1 MTPVLITGSVIN
13 GFLYFFLRMDSYI
26 CTIRLVVLP
35 IALLLVGSMG
45 DGHQSARA
53 QSPLSQETVTRDD
66 YVNRYARPGRATQT
80 IYVWG
85 AVSQPG
91 IWEVEK
97 GTGLVELFSVVR
109 PTGFGTESPR
119 TQREV
124 VVRIRRSSNG
134 RSRVAHEFELQ
145 ELLER
150 SPDERPAL
158 EAGDILEVRT
168 IEERSFSF
176 RTFSTIVGTLS
187 SVTLLIIRFS
197 DL

>member
-1 MTPVLITGSVIN
+1 
-13 GFLYFFLRMDSYI
+13 
-26 CTIRLVVLP
+26 
-35 IALLLVGSMG
+35 
-45 DGHQSARA
+45 
-53 QSPLSQETVTRDD
+53 
-66 YVNRYARPGRATQT
+66 
-80 IYVWG
+80 
-85 AVSQPG
+85 
-91 IWEVEK
+91 
-97 GTGLVELFSVVR
+97 
-109 PTGFGTESPR
+109 
-119 TQREV
+119 
-124 VVRIRRSSNG
+124 
-134 RSRVAHEFELQ
+134 VAHEFELQ

>member
-1 MTPVLITGSVIN
+1 MRPTHNTASAIYGILHFPSRMRSCICAIHAIVLS
-13 GFLYFFLRMDSYI
+13 
-26 CTIRLVVLP
+26 
-35 IALLLVGSMG
+35 IALLLVGPLG
-45 DGHQSARA
+45 NGQQSAQA

-85 AVSQPG
+85 AVNQPG
-91 IWEVEK
+91 IWEIEP

-109 PTGFGTESPR
+109 PTGFGTESPE
-119 TQREV
+119 TKREV
-124 VVRIRRSSNG
+124 VIRIRRSSDG
-134 RSRVAHEFELQ
+134 RSRIAHEFELQ

-158 EAGDILEVRT
+158 QAGDILEVRT
-168 IEERSFSF
+168 VEKRSFSF

-187 SVTLLIIRFS
+187 SVTLLIIRVT